1 MTLGGQNDRFA
12 GWPRPAAQLV
22 LALLLILL
30 VAAALVPI
38 SRDRAPD
45 RNLNPHPNLVQS
57 APAAE
62 RARDDDLQVYDNV
75 VARLQ
80 AGQGYYQAAAAEHRA
95 IGFPLKPGVA
105 VRLPTLAWI
114 EAAIGPSG
122 ERIAAIVLLAAVL
135 FAWWRRLGTEP
146 GGREHRLLAMAL
158 LTVGAVL
165 MLNAYFF
172 RLHELWAGMLL
183 ALSFGLH
190 RPGAPRQGKWAG
202 ALATAA
208 LALAIRELA
217 LPFVLLMAAMA
228 LWRGDR
234 REGAAWIAL
243 AVLFGAALILHLQL
257 VAQQVRPGDL
267 TSHSWLA
274 LRGLSGALEI
284 VVFSS
289 NLRFLPHW
297 LAGPLAVLMVLG
309 WAGWRSA
316 AGNFGVLLF
325 AGYAL
330 AFAVAGRD
338 ENYYWG
344 MLITPCIAMGLAF
357 LPDTAKSLFRAAFAR

>member
-1 MTLGGQNDRFA
+1 
-12 GWPRPAAQLV
+12 
-22 LALLLILL
+22 
-30 VAAALVPI
+30 
-38 SRDRAPD
+38 
-45 RNLNPHPNLVQS
+45 
-57 APAAE
+57 
-62 RARDDDLQVYDNV
+62 
-75 VARLQ
+75 
-80 AGQGYYQAAAAEHRA
+80 
-95 IGFPLKPGVA
+95 
-105 VRLPTLAWI
+105 
-114 EAAIGPSG
+114 
-122 ERIAAIVLLAAVL
+122 
-135 FAWWRRLGTEP
+135 
-146 GGREHRLLAMAL
+146 
-158 LTVGAVL
+158 
-165 MLNAYFF
+165 
-172 RLHELWAGMLL
+172 MLL

-274 LRGLSGALEI
+274 LRGLSGALEN